1 MKIQNKFIKLRF
13 PHISIFCF
21 ISLVFIAGCKKFV
34 EVPLPVSTISGD
46 AAFITDQS
54 SAAVLNNIY
63 GSLSSSGT
71 FDSYQG
77 IGIYSGLYTDELT
90 PALSNQVMTAFY
102 SDAVQSGNTSIYW
115 TRLYQQIATTNV
127 AIEQIPVQAKLTHK
141 NQWLGEAYF
150 LRAFMY
156 SYLVNLYGD
165 VPLAITSDYKVTN
178 VLARAPKSDVYKQII
193 ADLKQAQSLLTDE
206 YMDTRGS
213 TTTDRGR
220 PSKLAATAL
229 LARTYL
235 YTTDYADAEAQA
247 SVLISNPNLKL
258 TALSQTFLAN
268 SAETIWALAIEPT
281 NLYPYEQDYGA
292 YNDGTPAIIPA
303 GKKLSTYVYVSLSPQ
318 MISAFEPGDQRFTTW
333 SRPVITTDEPVTT
346 YNLVNKYQSAVNGV
360 EYIMIFRQAE
370 QYLIRAEARAMQNNL
385 NGAKADLDAVRTRAG
400 LGGVTVSTQANML
413 AAVLHERQV
422 EMFTELGARLFDLRR
437 SGTIDAVMGAVA
449 PSKGSSWQSFM
460 QLWPISSQDILTDPN
475 LKQTPGYNN

>member
-1 MKIQNKFIKLRF
+1 MKIQNKFIELRF
-13 PHISIFCF
+13 KHIFIICF
-21 ISLVFIAGCKKFV
+21 ICLSFTTGCKKFV
-34 EVPLPVSTISGD
+34 QVPLPVSTISGN

-63 GSLSSSGT
+63 GVLARANI

-77 IGIYSGLYTDELT
+77 IGLYSGLYTDELT
-90 PALSNQVMTAFY
+90 PATSNQVMAAFY
-102 SDAVQSGNTSIYW
+102 SDAVQSGNTSGYW
-115 TRLYQQIATTNV
+115 TKLYSQIATTNV
-127 AIEQIPVQAKLTHK
+127 AIEQVPLQTKLTHK

-178 VLARAPKSDVYKQII
+178 ALARAPKSDVYKQII
-193 ADLKQAQSLLTDE
+193 ADLKQAQSLLTDS
-206 YMDTRGS
+206 YLDATSGV
-213 TTTDRGR
+213 TTDKGR
-220 PSKLAATAL
+220 PNKLAATAL

-235 YTTDYADAEAQA
+235 YTAEYANAEAQA
-247 SVLISNPNLKL
+247 SILIGNSNLKL
-258 TALSQTFLAN
+258 TALNQTFLAS
-268 SAETIWALAIEPT
+268 SAETIWSLAVEPT
-281 NLYPYEQDYGA
+281 DPQPYVKDYAA
-292 YNDGTPAIIPA
+292 YNNGTPAIIPA

-318 MISAFEPGDQRFTTW
+318 MVNAFEPGDQRFATW
-333 SRPVITTDEPVTT
+333 TRPVTTTDAPVTT
-346 YNLVNKYQSAVNGV
+346 YNLVNKYQLTVNGQ
-360 EYIMIFRQAE
+360 EYIMIFRLAE

-385 NGAKADLDAVRTRAG
+385 NGAKADLDVVRTRAG
-400 LGGVTVSTQANML
+400 LAGVTVSAQANML
-413 AAVLHERQV
+413 ATVLHERQV

-475 LKQTPGYNN
+475 LKQTPGYQP